1 MTITTLK
8 AAPQL
13 YSATLSLIEKSFHYQ
28 KPQSFAQDFAPLIDE
43 SNWHNCF
50 IKIENEK
57 VLAHIGICERN
68 FLTVPVAMLGGIAV
82 DEARRGE
89 GFFQELMQDVIAEK
103 RSDVACF
110 ILWSDQEKLY
120 KKFGF
125 HLCGSQYEISQ
136 SSGSESYTKTKLAA
150 LNETQLKEVDKL
162 YQMSFQSFY
171 VSPQRNLED
180 WKLLTKISSA
190 DLFIKT
196 TNSVITSYFF
206 MNKGQDLQDVI
217 YEYGSRGSLA
227 ELMTEIRPYGKVWTG
242 APTQDE
248 SEAQYQFF
256 MAPADP
262 RLFANLVGNYTKN
275 QMKIEDINPMKQEVY
290 FHFQDEL
297 LGLETEEFLRG
308 VFGPG
313 PFEEL
318 GDLKPI
324 FISGLVSI

>member
-8 AAPQL
+8 AAPYL
-13 YSATLSLIEKSFHYQ
+13 YSATLSLIKKSFHYQ
-28 KPQSFAQDFAPLIDE
+28 KPHTFAVDFAPLIDE

-50 IKIENEK
+50 IKTENGR
-57 VLAHIGICERN
+57 VLAHIGVCERKI
-68 FLTVPVAMLGGIAV
+68 LHTPVAMLGGIAV

-125 HLCGSQYEISQ
+125 HLCGAQYEISQ
-136 SSGSESYTKTKLAA
+136 SSGSGDFTKTKLFS
-150 LNETQLKEVDKL
+150 LTETQLKEIDHL
-162 YQMSFQSFY
+162 YEDSFLSLY
-171 VSPQRNLED
+171 VSPQRDSQD

-196 TNSVITSYFF
+196 TNSLITSYFF
-206 MNKGQDLQDVI
+206 MNKGQDLQGVI
-217 YEYGSRGSLA
+217 YEYGSKDSLSD
-227 ELMTEIRPYGKVWTG
+227 LIPKMRPYGKVWTG
-242 APTQDE
+242 AQKQDDC
-248 SEAQYQFF
+248 EAQYQFF
-256 MAPADP
+256 MAPADL
-262 RLFANLVGNYTKN
+262 RLFAQLISNYTNN
-275 QMKIEDINPMKQEVY
+275 QMKIEDINQIKQEVY
-290 FHFQDEL
+290 FHFQEEL
-297 LGLETEEFLRG
+297 LSLETEEFLRG

-313 PFEEL
+313 SFEEL
-318 GDLKPI
+318 GELKSI

>member
-8 AAPQL
+8 AAPYL
-13 YSATLSLIEKSFHYQ
+13 YSATISLIEKSFHYQ
-28 KPQSFAQDFAPLIDE
+28 KPHAFAVDFAPLIDE

-50 IKIENEK
+50 IKTENEK
-57 VLAHIGICERN
+57 VVAHIGVSERN
-68 FLTVPVAMLGGIAV
+68 LLNTPIAMLGGIAV

-136 SSGSESYTKTKLAA
+136 TKGKDFFSKTKLSE
-150 LNETQLKEVDKL
+150 LNQVQLSEIQNLYRESFLKL
-162 YQMSFQSFY
+162 YI
-171 VSPQRNLED
+171 SPERSQQE
-180 WKLLTKISSA
+180 WELLAKISSA
-190 DLFIKT
+190 DLYLKT
-196 TNSVITSYFF
+196 KDSHICSYFF
-206 MNKGQDLQDVI
+206 MNKGQDLQGVI
-217 YEYGSRGSLA
+217 YEYGTKEEFSALI
-227 ELMTEIRPYGKVWTG
+227 EEMKPYGKIWTG
-242 APTQDE
+242 TPTQDE

-256 MAPADP
+256 LAPADTK
-262 RLFANLVGNYTKN
+262 LFARLIEAYTQQK
-275 QMKIEDINPMKQEVY
+275 MKIEDVNPLKQEVY
-290 FHFQDEL
+290 FHFNDEL
-297 LGLETEEFLRG
+297 LALETEEFLRG
-308 VFGPG
+308 VYGPA

-318 GDLKPI
+318 GDMKPI